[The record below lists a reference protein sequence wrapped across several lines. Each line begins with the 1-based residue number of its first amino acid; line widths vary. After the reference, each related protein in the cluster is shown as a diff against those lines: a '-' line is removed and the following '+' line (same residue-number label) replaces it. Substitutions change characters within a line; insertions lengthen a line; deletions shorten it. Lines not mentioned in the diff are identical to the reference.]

1 MENINNKPFLVEGER
16 IATGSL
22 KVSSENIV
30 MPDDKTLFDT
40 IIIINNRIKN
50 LEDTLEQIRKRL

>member
-1 MENINNKPFLVEGER
+1 MENIDNKPFLIEGER
-16 IATGSL
+16 IGTGSL

-40 IIIINNRIKN
+40 IIIMNDRIKN
-50 LEDTLEQIRKRL
+50 IEDTLEQIKKRL